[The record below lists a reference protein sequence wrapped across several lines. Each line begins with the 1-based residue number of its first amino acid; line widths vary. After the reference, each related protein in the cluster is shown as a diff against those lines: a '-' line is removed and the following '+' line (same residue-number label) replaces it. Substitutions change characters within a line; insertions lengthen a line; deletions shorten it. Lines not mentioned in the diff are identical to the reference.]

1 VSSSTR
7 TAGRR
12 GNRLLE
18 VLAVALLG
26 VATIGSVWCGYQA
39 TRWNGEESDL
49 ARQGSTLQV
58 EAARQFGL
66 ATQVVSYDTNTI
78 SQYANAAAA
87 DNTALQAF
95 YRETLIRPEFLPILE
110 RWEQQVAAGS
120 TPENLLDDQD
130 YLDTQLAP
138 YRETQARAEAL
149 SLEAQEAGDEADDYV
164 LTTLILASALFF
176 AGLTTSLRVRFARL
190 LLLGGASLLIAY
202 AATRLV
208 DLSIA

>member
-1 VSSSTR
+1 VRAMTSSTER
-7 TAGRR
+7 PP
-12 GNRLLE
+12 NRLLE

-26 VATIGSVWCGYQA
+26 VATIGSAWCGYQA

-49 ARQGSTLQV
+49 ARQSSTVQV

-87 DNTALQAF
+87 GNTELKQF
-95 YRETLIRPEFLPILE
+95 YRETLIRPDFLPLLDQ
-110 RWEQQVAAGS
+110 WEEQVAAGAN
-120 TPENLLDDQD
+120 PENLLNDQN
-130 YLDTQLAP
+130 YLETQLAP
-138 YRETQARAEAL
+138 YRETEASAEAL
-149 SLEAQEAGDEADDYV
+149 SLEAQEAGNEADDYV

-176 AGLTTSLRVRFARL
+176 AGLTTSFRVRFARL

-202 AATRLV
+202 AASRLV
-208 DLSIA
+208 ELSIA

>member
-1 VSSSTR
+1 VRAPTRSTER
-7 TAGRR
+7 A
-12 GNRLLE
+12 GNRLFE

-26 VATIGSVWCGYQA
+26 VATIGSAWCGYQA
-39 TRWNGEESDL
+39 TRWNGEESEL
-49 ARQGSTLQV
+49 ARQSSTVQV

-87 DNTALQAF
+87 GNTDLKQF
-95 YRETLIRPEFLPILE
+95 YRETLIRPDFLPLLDE
-110 RWEQQVAAGS
+110 WEEQVAAGS
-120 TPENLLDDQD
+120 NPENLLNDQS

-138 YRETQARAEAL
+138 YRETEAQAEAL
-149 SLEAQEAGDEADDYV
+149 SLEAQEAGNEADDYV

-176 AGLTTSLRVRFARL
+176 AGLTTSFRVRFARL

-202 AATRLV
+202 AAARLV

>member
-1 VSSSTR
+1 MSATTRSTD
-7 TAGRR
+7 RR

-26 VATIGSVWCGYQA
+26 VATIGSAWCGYQA

-49 ARQGSTLQV
+49 ARESSRVQV

-66 ATQVVSYDTNTI
+66 ATQIVSYDTNTI

-87 DNTALQAF
+87 DNTGLQSF
-95 YRETLIRPEFLPILE
+95 YRETLIRPEFLPILD
-110 RWEQQVAAGS
+110 RWEEQVAAGS
-120 TPENLLDDQD
+120 TPENLLSDQE
-130 YLDTQLAP
+130 YLDAQLAP
-138 YRETQARAEAL
+138 YRETEAQAEAL
-149 SLEAQEAGDEADDYV
+149 SLEAQEAGNLADDYV

-176 AGLTTSLRVRFARL
+176 AGLTTSFRVRFARL

-202 AATRLV
+202 AAARLV
-208 DLSIA
+208 DLSVA